1 MIQPVPAPSIVLR
14 VRRWRKQ
21 SLNVS
26 LSREADKWSCPPLR
40 QAAFLGISATRGLVN
55 GFGKYSPLVV
65 ARHDTVLGKKIL
77 GCHCRRLSQV
87 FKWNNTHQQ
96 SFVVCACGKGADYI
110 IIVLWR
116 PAKSIQLPIRCCHH
130 AQRSELQDLCR
141 LLFDISAVL
150 GPLASISYCC
160 DDGRRERESTLLH

>member
-110 IIVLWR
+110 IIQYYGDRRSRFNSRSDAATTPKDPSSRIFVDCCSILVLSWAR
-116 PAKSIQLPIRCCHH
+116 WQ
-130 AQRSELQDLCR
+130 
-141 LLFDISAVL
+141 V
-150 GPLASISYCC
+150 
-160 DDGRRERESTLLH
+160 